1 MRSLKP
7 YTVALGGLIAAV
19 FGALFFGVHSGNAR
33 TTLTTGVRP
42 DVQSKSVT
50 PAPSIVVSR
59 DTTLEDKTPLPPL
72 LPFLRLSTGDDF
84 RQSNAPRYLALRG
97 AKKRLSDQRL
107 LLLVGVV
114 ELRI

>member
-1 MRSLKP
+1 MRPLKP

-19 FGALFFGVHSGNAR
+19 FGALFFGVHGGNAP

-42 DVQSKSVT
+42 DVQSKSVAT
-50 PAPSIVVSR
+50 APSSVVSR
-59 DTTLEDKTPLPPL
+59 DTTLEYKAPLPPL
-72 LPFLRLSTGDDF
+72 LPFLQFSASDDA
-84 RQSNAPRYLALRG
+84 RRSNAPRCLVLRG
-97 AKKRLSDQRL
+97 ATKRLSDQRR